1 MRNYTNVRFDKEL
14 AKQLRILAV
23 QCEKP
28 LYEIVNG
35 LMREAIANQSIVE
48 RVTKQE
54 QV

>member
-1 MRNYTNVRFDKEL
+1 MRNYTNIRFDRQL
-14 AKQLRILAV
+14 AKELRILAV
-23 QCEKP
+23 QCDKP

-35 LMREAIANQSIVE
+35 LMREAMANQSIVE

>member
-35 LMREAIANQSIVE
+35 LMREAMANQSIVDKVVKAE
-48 RVTKQE
+48 NV
-54 QV
+54 